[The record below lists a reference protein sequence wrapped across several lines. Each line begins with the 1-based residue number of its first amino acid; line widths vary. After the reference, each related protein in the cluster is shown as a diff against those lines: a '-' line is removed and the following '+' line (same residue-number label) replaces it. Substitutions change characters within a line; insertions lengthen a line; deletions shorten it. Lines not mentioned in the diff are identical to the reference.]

1 MFLPGHLADDTAQV
15 DWGALARPG
24 QTRVFYMGIQRLALI
39 ADRLMSHGLPAD
51 TPAAI
56 VRDGTRPG
64 QTVLACGLAKLV
76 ERAPA
81 YGPQPGL
88 LIIGETAQLCAQY
101 TKD

>member
-1 MFLPGHLADDTAQV
+1 
-15 DWGALARPG
+15 
-24 QTRVFYMGIQRLALI
+24 MGIQRLALI